1 MINTLENQ
9 QLSEQKARVLE
20 LEAELKNAHKY
31 IARLEV
37 VQEVAQSL
45 TLELNLDPLLHKI
58 LSAAVMVT
66 QASAGSLLLFD
77 DKTNELEFA
86 VVEGGGGQALQGVR
100 ISSSTGIAGWV
111 ATNRQPLIVPDV
123 NRDTRYFQN
132 IAESVD
138 FKLSSLLCV
147 PMICRGT
154 LIGVLQVVQSMPDSY
169 FGNLEQDLLTT
180 FASQAAI
187 SIENARLYESL
198 KTEQE
203 KLIAVEH
210 EIRKRIA
217 RDLHVGPTQFVSSI
231 IISLN
236 FVKTLID
243 RAPEQAPAEINQTV
257 FLAHKTLKQL
267 RTLLF
272 DLRPVILETQGLIPA
287 LQVYTNRLQ
296 ETDKLNITLKIKR
309 EFKRLTP
316 KAEVAIFAVIQ
327 EAVNNAKKYANASK
341 INLTLKPN
349 EKKDTL
355 TVLIKDN
362 GNGFDINQAS
372 SSSSVRNNLG
382 MLTMQE
388 RTEAIDGTFNIRSTV
403 GHGTEVI
410 LNVPLTTNTLTK

>member
-1 MINTLENQ
+1 LINTLENQ
-9 QLSEQKARVLE
+9 QLSEQKTRILE
-20 LEAELKNAHKY
+20 LEAELENAHNY

-45 TLELNLDPLLHKI
+45 TLELNLEPLLHKI

-123 NRDTRYFQN
+123 NRDTRYLQN

-154 LIGVLQVVQSMPDSY
+154 LIGVLQVVQSMPNNY
-169 FGNLEQDLLTT
+169 FGNLEQDMLTT

-187 SIENARLYESL
+187 SIENARLYQSL

-217 RDLHVGPTQFVSSI
+217 RDLHDGPTQFVSSI

-243 RAPEQAPAEINQTV
+243 RAPEQAPSEINQTV

-287 LQVYTNRLQ
+287 LQVYTRRLR
-296 ETDKLNITLKIKR
+296 ETDNLNITLKIKQ
-309 EFKRLTP
+309 EFKRLDP
-316 KAEVAIFAVIQ
+316 KVEVAIFAVIQ
-327 EAVNNAKKYANASK
+327 EAINNAKKYANASK

-355 TVLIKDN
+355 TVIIKDN
-362 GNGFDINQAS
+362 GTGFDINQVS
-372 SSSSVRNNLG
+372 SSSIAQNSLG
-382 MLTMQE
+382 MLKRMSIT
-388 RTEAIDGTFNIRSTV
+388 GKNV
-403 GHGTEVI
+403 G
-410 LNVPLTTNTLTK
+410 